1 MTNKI
6 ENKNEIVEI
15 LEDGDIVYVI
25 TSVKANR
32 SINSKA
38 DRKVD
43 EVLIF
48 GFNKKMH
55 FDLYQKYVGIL
66 HD

>member
-1 MTNKI
+1 MINKI

-15 LEDGDIVYVI
+15 SEDGDIVYVI
-25 TSVKANR
+25 TRVEANR

-38 DRKVD
+38 DRKAD

-48 GFNKKMH
+48 GFNKKMCP
-55 FDLYQKYVGIL
+55 DLYQKFVGDNYV
-66 HD
+66 